1 MTILLAD
8 LHAYLD
14 NMKAPW
20 ELIAFRTQY
29 YQSVIEA
36 MLRAIGVPLDKL
48 KFVQGNIYHRSVTK
62 YFYKM
67 YGGLQT

>member
-62 YFYKM
+62 YFLKM